1 MKPVQLFIGGAPS
14 PWGLAGLSPQGSP
27 VGTLASTSNATL
39 VWPSEELPS
48 GALEIAFDGVQSGA
62 DLDGIECAEFI
73 STPDGL
79 ESSDSLI
86 DHVVV
91 MTNNL
96 ERTCEAVTEVTGC
109 PLKRV
114 REVGEI
120 RQGFH
125 RVGEGGVILEVVERA
140 DVSRTSLWGLVI
152 ATPSFDDLVQAAGDL
167 VSEPKDAVQPGRRI
181 STVKAKAG
189 LGIPVALMTP

>member
-27 VGTLASTSNATL
+27 VGSLASASNATL

-114 REVGEI
+114 REVGET

>member
-27 VGTLASTSNATL
+27 VGSLASTSNATL

-62 DLDGIECAEFI
+62 DLDGIECAEFM

>member
-1 MKPVQLFIGGAPS
+1 M
-14 PWGLAGLSPQGSP
+14 
-27 VGTLASTSNATL
+27 SNATL

-48 GALEIAFDGVQSGA
+48 GALEIAFDGVQLGA

-86 DHVVV
+86 DHVVL
-91 MTNNL
+91 MTDNL
-96 ERTCEAVTEVTGC
+96 DRTCEAVTEVTGC

>member
-1 MKPVQLFIGGAPS
+1 MKPVQLTIGGSPS
-14 PWGLAGLSPQGSP
+14 LWGLVGLSPQGSP
-27 VGTLASTSNATL
+27 VGSLASTSNATL
-39 VWPSEELPS
+39 IWPSEELLP

-73 STPDGL
+73 PIPDGL

-86 DHVVV
+86 DHVVL
-91 MTNNL
+91 MTDNL
-96 ERTCEAVTEVTGC
+96 DRTCEAVTEVTGC

-125 RVGEGGVILEVVERA
+125 RVGENGVILEVVERA
-140 DVSRTSLWGLVI
+140 DISRTSLWGLVI
-152 ATPSFDDLVQAAGDL
+152 ATPSFDHLVHAAGEL

-181 STVKAKAG
+181 STVKARAG

>member
-27 VGTLASTSNATL
+27 VGSLASTSNATL

-109 PLKRV
+109 PLKRL

-181 STVKAKAG
+181 STVKTKAG

>member
-27 VGTLASTSNATL
+27 VGSLASTSNATL

-125 RVGEGGVILEVVERA
+125 RVGEGGVVLEVVERA

>member
-1 MKPVQLFIGGAPS
+1 VKPVQLNIGGSPS

-27 VGTLASTSNATL
+27 VGSLASTSNATL
-39 VWPSEELPS
+39 IWPSEELPS

-73 STPDGL
+73 SIPDGL
-79 ESSDSLI
+79 KSSDSMI
-86 DHVVV
+86 DHVVL
-91 MTNNL
+91 MTDDL
-96 ERTCEAVTEVTGC
+96 DRTCEAVTEVTGC

-125 RVGEGGVILEVVERA
+125 RVGENGVILEVVERA
-140 DVSRTSLWGLVI
+140 DVLRTSLWGLVI
-152 ATPSFDDLVQAAGDL
+152 ATPSFDDLVHAAGEL
-167 VSEPKDAVQPGRRI
+167 VTEPKDAVQPGRRI
-181 STVKAKAG
+181 STVRAGAG
-189 LGIPVALMTP
+189 LGIPVALMTQ

>member
-27 VGTLASTSNATL
+27 VGSLASASNATL

-125 RVGEGGVILEVVERA
+125 RVGEGGVVLEVVERA

>member
-27 VGTLASTSNATL
+27 VGSLASTSNATL

-181 STVKAKAG
+181 STVKTKAG

>member
-1 MKPVQLFIGGAPS
+1 VKPVQLFIGGAPS

-27 VGTLASTSNATL
+27 LGSLASTSNATL

-79 ESSDSLI
+79 DSSDSLI

-167 VSEPKDAVQPGRRI
+167 LSEPKDAVQPGRRI

>member
-1 MKPVQLFIGGAPS
+1 MKPVQLTIGGSPS
-14 PWGLAGLSPQGSP
+14 LWGLAGLSPQGSP
-27 VGTLASTSNATL
+27 VGALASTTNATL
-39 VWPSEELPS
+39 IWPSEELIS

-73 STPDGL
+73 SIPDGL

-86 DHVVV
+86 DHVVL
-91 MTNNL
+91 MTDNL
-96 ERTCEAVTEVTGC
+96 DRTCEAVTEVTGC

-125 RVGEGGVILEVVERA
+125 RVGENGVILEVVERA
-140 DVSRTSLWGLVI
+140 DISRTSLWGLVI
-152 ATPSFDDLVQAAGDL
+152 ATPSFDHLVHAAGEL

-181 STVKAKAG
+181 STVKARAG

>member
-1 MKPVQLFIGGAPS
+1 M
-14 PWGLAGLSPQGSP
+14 WGLAGLSPQGSP
-27 VGTLASTSNATL
+27 VGYLASTSNATL
-39 VWPSEELPS
+39 IWPSEELLS

-73 STPDGL
+73 SIPDGL

-86 DHVVV
+86 DHVVL
-91 MTNNL
+91 MTDNL
-96 ERTCEAVTEVTGC
+96 DRTCEAVTEVTGC

-125 RVGEGGVILEVVERA
+125 RVGENGVILEVVERA

-152 ATPSFDDLVQAAGDL
+152 ATPSFDHLVHAAGEL

-181 STVKAKAG
+181 STVKAGAG

>member
-27 VGTLASTSNATL
+27 VGSLASTSNATL

-48 GALEIAFDGVQSGA
+48 GTLEIAFDGVQSGA

-109 PLKRV
+109 PLKRL

-181 STVKAKAG
+181 STVKTKAG

>member
-1 MKPVQLFIGGAPS
+1 
-14 PWGLAGLSPQGSP
+14 
-27 VGTLASTSNATL
+27 
-39 VWPSEELPS
+39 
-48 GALEIAFDGVQSGA
+48 
-62 DLDGIECAEFI
+62 
-73 STPDGL
+73 
-79 ESSDSLI
+79 
-86 DHVVV
+86 
-91 MTNNL
+91 MTNSL
-96 ERTCEAVTEVTGC
+96 DRTSEAVTEVTGC

-114 REVGEI
+114 REVGQI

-152 ATPSFDDLVQAAGDL
+152 ATPSFDDLVHSAGDL

-181 STVKAKAG
+181 STVKAGAG

>member
-1 MKPVQLFIGGAPS
+1 MKPVQLIIGGSPS

-27 VGTLASTSNATL
+27 VGSLALTTNATL
-39 VWPSEELPS
+39 VWPSEHLPP
-48 GALEIAFDGVQSGA
+48 GTLEIALHGVPQGA
-62 DLDGIECAEFI
+62 ELDGIACAEFLPI
-73 STPDGL
+73 PDDL
-79 ESSDSLI
+79 EPSDSQI
-86 DHVVV
+86 DHVVL

-96 ERTCEAVTEVTGC
+96 DRTCQAVAEVTGC

-152 ATPSFDDLVQAAGDL
+152 ATQSFEDLVQSAGDL

-181 STVKAKAG
+181 STVKAAAG

>member
-1 MKPVQLFIGGAPS
+1 MKSVQLFIGGAPS

-27 VGTLASTSNATL
+27 VGSLASTSNATL

>member
-1 MKPVQLFIGGAPS
+1 MKPVQHFIGGAPS

-27 VGTLASTSNATL
+27 VGSLASTSNATL

-96 ERTCEAVTEVTGC
+96 ERTCEAVTGVTGC

>member
-27 VGTLASTSNATL
+27 VGSLASTSNATL

-79 ESSDSLI
+79 EPSDSLI

-96 ERTCEAVTEVTGC
+96 ERTCEAVTEATGC

>member
-1 MKPVQLFIGGAPS
+1 MKPVQLFIGGSPS

-27 VGTLASTSNATL
+27 ARSLASTANATL

-48 GALEIAFDGVQSGA
+48 GALEIAFDGVQAGA

-86 DHVVV
+86 DHVVL
-91 MTNNL
+91 MTDNL
-96 ERTCEAVTEVTGC
+96 DRTCESVTEVTGC

-114 REVGEI
+114 REVGEAPRRRLHRI
-120 RQGFH
+120 VVRTLPAHRSHLREARHRVSAGDVRQG
-125 RVGEGGVILEVVERA
+125 
-140 DVSRTSLWGLVI
+140 
-152 ATPSFDDLVQAAGDL
+152 
-167 VSEPKDAVQPGRRI
+167 
-181 STVKAKAG
+181 
-189 LGIPVALMTP
+189 

>member
-27 VGTLASTSNATL
+27 LGSLASTSNATL

-79 ESSDSLI
+79 DSSDSLI

>member
-1 MKPVQLFIGGAPS
+1 MKPVQLFIGGSPS

-27 VGTLASTSNATL
+27 ARSLASTANATL
-39 VWPSEELPS
+39 VWPSEELPL
-48 GALEIAFDGVQSGA
+48 GALEIAFDGVLAGA

-86 DHVVV
+86 DHVVL
-91 MTNNL
+91 MTDNL
-96 ERTCEAVTEVTGC
+96 YRTCEAVTEVTGC

>member
-1 MKPVQLFIGGAPS
+1 MKPVQLTIGGSPS

-27 VGTLASTSNATL
+27 VGSLASTSNATL
-39 VWPSEELPS
+39 VWPAEELPS
-48 GALEIAFDGVQSGA
+48 GVLEIAFDGVQSGA
-62 DLDGIECAEFI
+62 DLDGIECAEFVSI
-73 STPDGL
+73 TDGIK
-79 ESSDSLI
+79 SSDSLI
-86 DHVVV
+86 DHVVLL
-91 MTNNL
+91 TDSL
-96 ERTCEAVTEVTGC
+96 DRTCEAVTEVTGC

-114 REVGEI
+114 REVGQI

-152 ATPSFDDLVQAAGDL
+152 ATPSFDDLLHSAGDL
-167 VSEPKDAVQPGRRI
+167 VSEPRDAVQPGRRI
-181 STVKAKAG
+181 STVKPGAG

>member
-27 VGTLASTSNATL
+27 VGSLASTSNATL

-109 PLKRV
+109 PLKRL

-167 VSEPKDAVQPGRRI
+167 VSEPTDAVQPGRRI
-181 STVKAKAG
+181 STVKTKAG

>member
-1 MKPVQLFIGGAPS
+1 MKPVQLFIGGSPS

-27 VGTLASTSNATL
+27 VGSLASTANATL
-39 VWPSEELPS
+39 VWPLEELPS
-48 GALEIAFDGVQSGA
+48 GALEIAFDGVQAGA

-73 STPDGL
+73 STPDAL

-86 DHVVV
+86 DHVVL

-96 ERTCEAVTEVTGC
+96 DRTCEAVTEVTGC

>member
-27 VGTLASTSNATL
+27 VGSLASTSNATL

-62 DLDGIECAEFI
+62 DLDGIQCAEFI

>member
-14 PWGLAGLSPQGSP
+14 PWGLAGLSLQGSP
-27 VGTLASTSNATL
+27 VGSLASTSNATL

>member
-27 VGTLASTSNATL
+27 VGSLASTSNATL

-109 PLKRV
+109 PLKRL